1 MNATRPAPVSIATVG
16 AIQAVNNASL
26 ICLSK
31 MLASSPKY
39 AHEATAVWQGS
50 HLCIHLFGRN
60 HRGQEVIGSTTET
73 FAGSGGGRWGADGI
87 DLGGEI
93 PNPISRMAN
102 VETNEAMYPI
112 RYLFRR
118 RMPDSGGAGEFRGG
132 TGGEYAMVPHDAPTG
147 EVGFV
152 ISGKG
157 VDFPMSHGLT
167 GGYPG
172 SPGRYEICRGAQPAD
187 GGTAPSYRLGEIG
200 GTHEVVSFGVYH
212 VHNEDVF
219 YVRWNGGGGLGD
231 PLQRDPQAVARD
243 VAESVVSAVA
253 ARALYGVIC
262 SPEGRVDTDATQRR
276 RDEMRAQRMQT
287 NVTVPS
293 GLRCPACGEAA
304 TSGDAGTAA
313 VHERLMSEIVPSYT
327 TGPLTALAEIVCRRC
342 GALLDTQVTMQGA
355 GPLLNDQSPEGRP

>member
-1 MNATRPAPVSIATVG
+1 
-16 AIQAVNNASL
+16 
-26 ICLSK
+26 
-31 MLASSPKY
+31 
-39 AHEATAVWQGS
+39 
-50 HLCIHLFGRN
+50 
-60 HRGQEVIGSTTET
+60 
-73 FAGSGGGRWGADGI
+73 
-87 DLGGEI
+87 
-93 PNPISRMAN
+93 MAN

-132 TGGEYAMVPHDAPTG
+132 TGGEYAMVPHHAPTG

-157 VDFPMSHGLT
+157 VDFPMSHGLA

-172 SPGRYEICRGAQPAD
+172 SPGRYEICRGAQPAV
-187 GGTAPSYRLGEIG
+187 GGTGSSYRLAEIG

-243 VAESVVSAVA
+243 VAEGVVSPLA
-253 ARALYGVIC
+253 ARALYGVNC
-262 SPEGRVDTDATQRR
+262 APSGEVDVDATRR
-276 RDEMRAQRMQT
+276 QRDEMRADRMQT
-287 NVTVPS
+287 NVRAPARMHCTV
-293 GLRCPACGEAA
+293 CCGAS
-304 TSGDAGTAA
+304 TSTNGGTVA

-327 TGPLTALAEIVCRRC
+327 TGPLTTLSEIVCPQC
-342 GALLDTQVTMQGA
+342 GALLDAEVTMQGA
-355 GPLLNDQSPEGRP
+355 GPLLNDQSPEGRQ

>member
-1 MNATRPAPVSIATVG
+1 
-16 AIQAVNNASL
+16 
-26 ICLSK
+26 
-31 MLASSPKY
+31 
-39 AHEATAVWQGS
+39 
-50 HLCIHLFGRN
+50 
-60 HRGQEVIGSTTET
+60 
-73 FAGSGGGRWGADGI
+73 
-87 DLGGEI
+87 
-93 PNPISRMAN
+93 
-102 VETNEAMYPI
+102 MYPI

-157 VDFPMSHGLT
+157 VDFPMSHGLA

-172 SPGRYEICRGAQPAD
+172 SPGRYEICRGAQSAA
-187 GGTAPSYRLGEIG
+187 GATESSYRLAEIG

-231 PLQRDPQAVARD
+231 PLLRDPQAVARD
-243 VAESVVSAVA
+243 IAEGVVSPLA

-262 SPEGRVDTDATQRR
+262 SPEGQVDADATQCQ
-276 RDEMRAQRMQT
+276 RDEMRAERMQT
-287 NVTVPS
+287 NVRVRAGT
-293 GLRCPACGEAA
+293 RCAACGEVS
-304 TSGDAGTAA
+304 TSANDGTAA

-327 TGPLTALAEIVCRRC
+327 TGPLTTLSEIVCSQC
-342 GALLDTQVTMQGA
+342 GALLDAEVTMQGA